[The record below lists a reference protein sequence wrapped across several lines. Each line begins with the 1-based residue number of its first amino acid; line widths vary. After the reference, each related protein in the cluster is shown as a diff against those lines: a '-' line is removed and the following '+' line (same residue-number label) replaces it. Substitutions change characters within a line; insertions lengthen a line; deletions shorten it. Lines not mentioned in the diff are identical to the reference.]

1 MYPIIEYSHIINKNT
16 AEFTLKDFAGF
27 MKWWIKQPVREDLM
41 SKKSGS
47 YNKAMESRIPVDVEQ
62 IDDGEVQELAEQVVS
77 DEIVADMGLTQIEV
91 DALSWGIGELLG
103 TYDFSEMLEVG
114 EALTKLG
121 QELEPLMTKEEL
133 HAVIYSW
140 KSDDTL

>member
-1 MYPIIEYSHIINKNT
+1 MYPIIEYAHKIGKNT
-16 AEFTLKDFAGF
+16 AEFTASDMSRYTA
-27 MKWWIKQPVREDLM
+27 WWIKQPVREDLM

-91 DALSWGIGELLG
+91 DALSWGITELLR

-121 QELEPLMTKEEL
+121 QELEPLMTKEE
-133 HAVIYSW
+133 
-140 KSDDTL
+140 

>member
-121 QELEPLMTKEEL
+121 QELEPLMTKEE
-133 HAVIYSW
+133 
-140 KSDDTL
+140 

>member
-1 MYPIIEYSHIINKNT
+1 MYPIIEYAHKIGKNT
-16 AEFTLKDFAGF
+16 AEFTASDMSRYTA
-27 MKWWIKQPVREDLM
+27 WWIKQPVREDLM

-47 YNKAMESRIPVDVEQ
+47 YNKAMESRCIDIEQ

-91 DALSWGIGELLG
+91 DALSWGITELLR

-121 QELEPLMTKEEL
+121 QELEPLMTKEE
-133 HAVIYSW
+133 
-140 KSDDTL
+140 